1 MKAWSGS
8 GQTGPLVRR
17 LESFGDLKGLVVG
30 PWADASSDLHQL
42 IKVLA
47 EQRVLMRSRAR
58 GEVCGEDTLGVVVG
72 QIRRVLSCAFV
83 RVNAL
88 CLLARIGQLGPG
100 ARSAAQRRNAA
111 LRGEAARR
119 RELEGHWL
127 AHVRGRGLS
136 RVGMVFVP

>member
-83 RVNAL
+83 RANA
-88 CLLARIGQLGPG
+88 RVSTGTH
-100 ARSAAQRRNAA
+100 RSAGP
-111 LRGEAARR
+111 RGAISCPETQCCSK
-119 RELEGHWL
+119 
-127 AHVRGRGLS
+127 RGGS
-136 RVGMVFVP
+136 